1 MLGPVRGR
9 RLRTSTQ
16 DAAACSFHAVLL
28 ATGFS
33 ICTRGHTRAH
43 ACACML
49 RDPTVRRGSAE
60 TAGIRTF
67 SLTRL
72 ILRNCQLDLNFQFV
86 F

>member
-1 MLGPVRGR
+1 MLGPVWGR
-9 RLRTSTQ
+9 CLGTSTQ
-16 DAAACSFHAVLL
+16 DVAACSFHAVLL

-43 ACACML
+43 VCACML

-60 TAGIRTF
+60 TAGIRPF

-72 ILRNCQLDLNFQFV
+72 ILRNRQLDLNFQFV

>member
-1 MLGPVRGR
+1 MFFSCCLISNRI
-9 RLRTSTQ
+9 
-16 DAAACSFHAVLL
+16 FHM
-28 ATGFS
+28 
-33 ICTRGHTRAH
+33 HTRAH

-72 ILRNCQLDLNFQFV
+72 ILRNRQLDLNFQFV